1 MKWTIHLANIR
12 DRIVALSIICV
23 LVAFVVAATHLWWVN
38 FLAVQSSSMGDL
50 GLSDITSN
58 TRESIF
64 SARARA
70 QESDPRDICDL

>member
-38 FLAVQSSSMGDL
+38 FLAVQGSSMGDL

-64 SARARA
+64 FGPSLSTR
-70 QESDPRDICDL
+70 E